1 MDLAKLVGFNNRVRG
16 VTALLGAQ
24 VPLRAPG
31 RIELAVNIHDV
42 ANRADV
48 SITTVSHV
56 LSGHGRVAAATQ
68 EKVRRAVEELGYQA
82 NIHAQR
88 LASQKSR
95 TLAFQIASFTESRN
109 SSNLVPNSNYFLEVL
124 NAAASASTKLE
135 YVLLIL
141 SAQAHPSILDRYGI
155 AGVLIIDPRGDEP
168 IFQTDANPNWLIV
181 TNGRIAR
188 EESHI
193 GIVDND
199 HRRTTRETLEHLS
212 DQGYQYPALLTTDL
226 GRSYTSDVAREY
238 EAWCQEHGREA
249 LIIELEEPPTQEAAA
264 GAVRTLLERDN
275 PPDAVITSAED
286 LALGALHE
294 AQAHGLVVPR
304 DLGIVSVV
312 DSSVLLLTTP
322 TISAVFLDPEQIGK
336 TAVNMLVSA
345 LDGESTF
352 PQSVVIPSSLQIRE
366 STNRKGLAP

>member
-1 MDLAKLVGFNNRVRG
+1 M
-16 VTALLGAQ
+16 
-24 VPLRAPG
+24 
-31 RIELAVNIHDV
+31 AVNIHDV
-42 ANRADV
+42 AHRAEV

-56 LSGHGRVAAATQ
+56 LSGRGRVSAATQ

-88 LASQKSR
+88 LASQRSR
-95 TLAFQIASFTESRN
+95 TLAFQIASFTESPN
-109 SSNLVPNSNYFLEVL
+109 SSSLIPNSNYFLEVL
-124 NAAASASTKLE
+124 NAAASASTEME

-141 SAQAHPSILDRYGI
+141 SAQAQPSILDRYGI

-168 IFQTDANPNWLIV
+168 IFQTETNPNWLIV
-181 TNGRIAR
+181 TNGRVAGN
-188 EESHI
+188 ESHI
-193 GIVDND
+193 GTVDND

-212 DQGYQYPALLTTDL
+212 DQGYQNPALLTTDL
-226 GRSYTSDVAREY
+226 GRSYTNDVAHEY
-238 EAWCQEHGREA
+238 RDWCQENGREP
-249 LIIELEEPPTQEAAA
+249 LVIELEEPPMQETAAN
-264 GAVRTLLERDN
+264 AVRMLLDRDH

-336 TAVNMLVSA
+336 TAISLLISA
-345 LDGESTF
+345 IDGESTF
-352 PQSVVIPSSLQIRE
+352 PQSVITPSSLRIRE
-366 STNRKGLAP
+366 STNRKGLTA

>member
-31 RIELAVNIHDV
+31 RIELAVSIHDV

-68 EKVRRAVEELGYQA
+68 ERVRRAVEELGYQA

-352 PQSVVIPSSLQIRE
+352 PQSVLIPSSLQIRE